1 MNRYKLIEGDHGMGG
16 PGDYKTREIAYF
28 TSLGKAIDFMRNVG
42 ATVDFDNRPKD
53 FDLGQTYYIK
63 DKTRGLG
70 TMDYRVEP
78 LSGSG
83 VVIDPLNFTQLG
95 RK

>member
-16 PGDYKTREIAYF
+16 MGDYKQREIAYF
-28 TSLGKAIDFMRNVG
+28 TSLGKAIDFMRKIG
-42 ATVDFDNRPKD
+42 AIVDYDNKEKD

-83 VVIDPLNFTQLG
+83 IQIDPVTLEQCRG
-95 RK
+95 R